1 MTTGQRIALKRK
13 ELGLSQEALGEKLGV
28 SRQAIYKW
36 ESDSALP
43 EIEKLISLSRLFG
56 ISVGALLGV
65 EEEAAASTEASS
77 ELTEAQL
84 KMVEEISRRYVEV
97 PHKPPRRW
105 LLPLLGL
112 LLAVIALLMAL
123 ISVTRRLDRMDS
135 QYRNLQSSIQSVSG
149 TVNGQMASITSQV
162 EELLKEQ
169 NSLTSDYAAQV
180 VEVDKRENNVTFSF
194 RATPKIFTEGTVAY
208 IEAESG
214 TDTQTFGPFLPID
227 DQTFIGEVETVL
239 SDNIRLSVIF
249 ETEGVRFTQLLGEFT
264 GLWSESCP
272 HIEAE
277 YLGGILVY
285 RAGMEP
291 NHCFL
296 EHAYTYLTEPLPEE
310 VAECRFGVFLN
321 RQLLAWAGSTPVE
334 APEDYVGSG
343 MEFTNYIF
351 YPIPYLT
358 IPYEWGDELC
368 IAALITDC
376 YGRQSIQIIESWE
389 LQTNERGHCEPRT
402 IAIAGWNH
410 LAPEDW
416 VLE

>member
-84 KMVEEISRRYVEV
+84 KMVEEISRRYVEA

-180 VEVDKRENNVTFSF
+180 VEVEQRNL
-194 RATPKIFTEGTVAY
+194 
-208 IEAESG
+208 
-214 TDTQTFGPFLPID
+214 FLP
-227 DQTFIGEVETVL
+227 
-239 SDNIRLSVIF
+239 
-249 ETEGVRFTQLLGEFT
+249 
-264 GLWSESCP
+264 
-272 HIEAE
+272 
-277 YLGGILVY
+277 
-285 RAGMEP
+285 
-291 NHCFL
+291 
-296 EHAYTYLTEPLPEE
+296 
-310 VAECRFGVFLN
+310 
-321 RQLLAWAGSTPVE
+321 
-334 APEDYVGSG
+334 
-343 MEFTNYIF
+343 
-351 YPIPYLT
+351 
-358 IPYEWGDELC
+358 
-368 IAALITDC
+368 
-376 YGRQSIQIIESWE
+376 
-389 LQTNERGHCEPRT
+389 GHP
-402 IAIAGWNH
+402 
-410 LAPEDW
+410 
-416 VLE
+416 